1 MNNIA
6 MLTAT
11 HPGLMAVSLGLY
23 LVGWQ
28 HGNIRG
34 QRKEAERIEALRAS
48 GFLRQREEE
57 TRGEEEKTEKRS
69 SAEEEEEEEEQ
80 RRSEEIAM

>member
-1 MNNIA
+1 
-6 MLTAT
+6 
-11 HPGLMAVSLGLY
+11 MALSLGLY

-34 QRKEAERIEALRAS
+34 QRKEAERIEPLRSS

-57 TRGEEEKTEKRS
+57 TRGEREGEKRS
-69 SAEEEEEEEEQ
+69 SAGQEGEEQ
-80 RRSEEIAM
+80 DEQEERHRGEEVPI

>member
-1 MNNIA
+1 
-6 MLTAT
+6 
-11 HPGLMAVSLGLY
+11 MALSLGLY

-57 TRGEEEKTEKRS
+57 TRGEREGEKRS
-69 SAEEEEEEEEQ
+69 SAGQEEDEQDEQEERRRGEEVA
-80 RRSEEIAM
+80 I

>member
-1 MNNIA
+1 
-6 MLTAT
+6 
-11 HPGLMAVSLGLY
+11 MALSLGLY

-48 GFLRQREEE
+48 GFLRQRELE
-57 TRGEEEKTEKRS
+57 TRGEQDGEKRS
-69 SAEEEEEEEEQ
+69 SADEEEE
-80 RRSEEIAM
+80 RPRSEEVAM